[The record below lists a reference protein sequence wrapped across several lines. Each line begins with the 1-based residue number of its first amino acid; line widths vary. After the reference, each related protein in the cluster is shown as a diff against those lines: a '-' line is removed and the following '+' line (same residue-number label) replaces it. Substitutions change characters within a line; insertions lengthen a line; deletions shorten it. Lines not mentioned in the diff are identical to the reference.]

1 MPPDKKAGPSTLN
14 EALSNGLGGIIE
26 RAELINALDRQL
38 RHSLPET
45 LASRCRLAN
54 VDADRLVF
62 LVDSPIWKTRLRL
75 HTDDL
80 LAAAATL
87 GLKVRELTIRVAT
100 LRIAG
105 GALESQALQSQ
116 TPDSR
121 HAAHPPR
128 VSSPDTT
135 LSLAA
140 RRHLDEA
147 ATAVGDPELQ
157 AILRRLASLPDP
169 Q

>member
-1 MPPDKKAGPSTLN
+1 MPPDNKTGPSSLN

-26 RAELINALDRQL
+26 RAELIDALDRQL
-38 RHSLPET
+38 RQSLPGN

-54 VDADRLVF
+54 VDTDRLVF

-87 GLKVRELTIRVAT
+87 GLKVRELTIKVSTTRFAD
-100 LRIAG
+100 
-105 GALESQALQSQ
+105 GAVEPR
-116 TPDSR
+116 TT
-121 HAAHPPR
+121 AHPPR
-128 VSSPDTT
+128 VSSPDTP
-135 LSLAA
+135 LSQAA

-147 ATAVGDPELQ
+147 ATAVGDPELRG
-157 AILRRLASLPDP
+157 ILRRLASLPDP